1 MVELKI
7 YNYDGSEAGT
17 AAVAEK
23 LAEGP
28 VRGALLWQSV
38 KRYLAGKRRGRAS
51 TLKQG
56 EVQGSKRKPWPQK
69 HTGRARHGYRR
80 SPIWYKGAVV
90 FGPKPRSWAE
100 DMPKKMRKEAMR
112 SAIRDALK
120 REAIKVVDF
129 GDAFAEGPKTKKMKE
144 ILGKFGIDAER
155 QSTLIVL
162 CNDQKNVALSARNLA
177 RADVLNFSS
186 LHPYWILKNS
196 NIVFSREAWEKV
208 QEVWGK

>member
-1 MVELKI
+1 MEVRVIK
-7 YNYDGSEAGT
+7 YDGSESGVVNVPQT
-17 AAVAEK
+17 FS
-23 LAEGP
+23 EGP
-28 VRGALLWQSV
+28 IKGRLLWQAV

-56 EVQGSKRKPWPQK
+56 EVRGSGRKPWPQK

-112 SAIRDALK
+112 SAIRDAFK
-120 REAIKVVDF
+120 RDAVRIVDF
-129 GDAFAEGPKTKKMKE
+129 GDYFNDGPKTKKMKE
-144 ILGKFGIDAER
+144 VLANLGIDGDK
-155 QSTLIVL
+155 QSVL
-162 CNDQKNVALSARNLA
+162 FVLTNDQENIGLSARNLA
-177 RADVLNFSS
+177 KADVLVVSA
-186 LHPYWILKNS
+186 LHPYWILKDDY
-196 NIVFSREAWEKV
+196 IIFSREAWEKV

>member
-1 MVELKI
+1 MELKV
-7 YNYDGSEAGT
+7 YRYDGTEVENLP
-17 AAVAEK
+17 VAEK
-23 LAEGP
+23 LSEGP
-28 VRGALLWQSV
+28 VRGKLLWQAV

-112 SAIRDALK
+112 SAIRDAL
-120 REAIKVVDF
+120 RRDAIKVVDF
-129 GDAFAEGPKTKKMKE
+129 ENAFSEGPKTKKMKE
-144 ILGKFGIDAER
+144 ILSKFDIDAEK

-162 CNDQKNVALSARNLA
+162 CNDEKNVALSARNLA
-177 RADVLNFSS
+177 RADVINFSS

-196 NIVFSREAWEKV
+196 NIVFSRRAWEKV

>member
-1 MVELKI
+1 MEVKVI
-7 YNYDGSEAGT
+7 RYDGSEGG
-17 AAVAEK
+17 VVEVPQK
-23 LAEGP
+23 LSEGP
-28 VRGALLWQSV
+28 IRGRLLWQAV

-56 EVQGSKRKPWPQK
+56 EVRGSGRKPWPQK

-112 SAIRDALK
+112 SAIRDAFK
-120 REAIKVVDF
+120 RDAVRIVDF
-129 GDAFAEGPKTKKMKE
+129 GDYFNDGPKTKKMKE
-144 ILGKFGIDAER
+144 VLANLGIDGDK
-155 QSTLIVL
+155 QSVL
-162 CNDQKNVALSARNLA
+162 FVLTNDQKNIGLSARNLA
-177 RADVLNFSS
+177 RADVLVVSA
-186 LHPYWILKNS
+186 LHPYWILKDDY
-196 NIVFSREAWEKV
+196 IIFSREAWEKV

>member
-1 MVELKI
+1 MELKV
-7 YNYDGSEAGT
+7 YNYEGKEIDT
-17 AAVAEK
+17 TVVAEK

-28 VRGALLWQSV
+28 VRGQLLWQSV

-112 SAIRDALK
+112 SAIRDAL
-120 REAIKVVDF
+120 RRDVVKVVDF
-129 GDAFAEGPKTKKMKE
+129 GDAFAEGPKTKKMKD
-144 ILGKFGIDAER
+144 ILGKFGIDAET
-155 QSTLIVL
+155 QSTLFVL
-162 CNDQKNVALSARNLA
+162 CNDEKNIALSARNLA
-177 RADVLNFSS
+177 RADVVNFSS

-196 NIVFSREAWEKV
+196 NIVFSRNAWEKV